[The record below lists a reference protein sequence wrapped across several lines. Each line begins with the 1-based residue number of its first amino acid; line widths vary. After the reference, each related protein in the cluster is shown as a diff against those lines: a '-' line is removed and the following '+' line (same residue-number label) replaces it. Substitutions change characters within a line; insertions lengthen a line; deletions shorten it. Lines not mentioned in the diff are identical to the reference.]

1 MAGGVKTM
9 MNRGRG
15 KGRNRVFDE
24 QIMKRKDKDLF
35 LNCICYFMTKVCS
48 FCDTAVINESD
59 SVCVDCRRKYRI
71 GSFDNSKDG
80 CGCDC

>member
-1 MAGGVKTM
+1 
-9 MNRGRG
+9 MNRGSNGNG
-15 KGRNRVFDE
+15 KNKGAFAYLME
-24 QIMKRKDKDLF
+24 QIMNKRDKDLF
-35 LNCICYFMTKVCS
+35 LKCICYFMTKVCS

-59 SVCVDCRRKYRI
+59 SVCVDCRKKYRI